1 LDTTISSLVR
11 MHGQLIRQAEQAEVI
26 ACRQRDDLASLQLNR
41 VPDEQ
46 PRRQAGWPTELN
58 AAADAAL
65 AREQVRP
72 PEGVSWADWSMCLLL
87 DRRR

>member
-1 LDTTISSLVR
+1 
-11 MHGQLIRQAEQAEVI
+11 
-26 ACRQRDDLASLQLNR
+26 LQLNR